1 MKILDVKDKEKG
13 IEEVEK
19 IEKDLEEKIYLK
31 VEKTI
36 AYKEILE
43 VAAKCYDNWRKN
55 YHEQRY

>member
-19 IEKDLEEKIYLK
+19 NLEEKIYLK

-55 YHEQRY
+55 YHE